1 MEDSTIYCKDH
12 LVSGEEYRLEKWK
25 HYDILKTEPVPEN
38 LSAYYKSEDYISHT
52 DASKSFTDKI
62 YNTVKAYMLQKKV
75 GWILK
80 EKSKGK
86 LLDIGAGTGDF
97 LNAASRYYEV
107 NGVEPSEIAREN
119 AKRKNLELHSTL
131 SEISDTYDVIS
142 MWHVLEHV
150 PDLDH
155 QIEEFHRLLKDD
167 GILVIAVPNF
177 KSKDA
182 EIYKEHWAAFD
193 VPRHLWHFSK
203 IGIQTLFLENGFQ
216 LYNSTG
222 LKFDSFYVSMLS
234 ERHRS
239 GKQKLISAF
248 KNGLK
253 SNLTAANTGEYS
265 SMVYFFKKSSN

>member
-52 DASKSFTDKI
+52 DASKSFTDKL

-216 LYNSTG
+216 LYNSNG

-234 ERHRS
+234 EKNRS
-239 GKQKLISAF
+239 GKQKLFSAF

-253 SNLTAANTGEYS
+253 SNLAAATTGEYS
-265 SMVYFFKKSSN
+265 SLVYFFKKSSN

>member
-52 DASKSFTDKI
+52 DASKSFTDKL
-62 YNTVKAYMLQKKV
+62 YNIVKAYMLQKKV
-75 GWILK
+75 GWIIK

-97 LNAASRYYEV
+97 LNAASRYFEV

-119 AKRKNLELHSTL
+119 AKKKDLNLKSNL

-167 GILVIAVPNF
+167 GILVIAVPNY

-203 IGIQTLFLENGFQ
+203 IGIQTLFLENGFK
-216 LYNSTG
+216 LYNATG

-234 ERHRS
+234 EKHRS
-239 GKQKLISAF
+239 GKQKLFSAF
-248 KNGLK
+248 NNGLK
-253 SNLTAANTGEYS
+253 SNLAAANTGEYS